1 MTSNSD
7 GDDDSPDKKLVGVR
21 VTEKRR
27 SDWSEFVENSD
38 EYSTM
43 AQVIRTGV
51 ERVISDER
59 EDDEVQ
65 SELEEIRKGVS
76 RIVRDVQDAR
86 DQIDGLEDEFL
97 DAEEIAEE
105 TVYRLERVEEE
116 TGFDGDEDE

>member
-1 MTSNSD
+1 MGSNSD
-7 GDDDSPDKKLVGVR
+7 DEDDAPDKKLVGVR
-21 VTEKRR
+21 VTEERR
-27 SDWSEFVENSD
+27 SDWSEFVDNSD
-38 EYSTM
+38 EYNTM

-116 TGFDGDEDE
+116 TGFDVDDDE